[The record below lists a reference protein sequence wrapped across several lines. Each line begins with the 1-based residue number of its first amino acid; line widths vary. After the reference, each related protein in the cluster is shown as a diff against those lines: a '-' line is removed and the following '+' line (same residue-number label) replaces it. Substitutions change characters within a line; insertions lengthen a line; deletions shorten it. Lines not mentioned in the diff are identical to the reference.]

1 MKGFTLVELLG
12 VLIILAVIALITL
25 PIVSMSIKNGKEKL
39 YNSQIEEI
47 KLAAEKWAYKNIN
60 LLPTKDGET
69 ITVTLLSL
77 KQSGDIPLDTRDP
90 RTGEL
95 IPNDLIITIMFKNNN
110 YIFAV
115 DEESGSNIT
124 DEFNENAPTIIL
136 NGSHLEFVEINSD
149 YNEKSAEAFSKNGN
163 VLPVNI
169 TYQENNTEIGS
180 IDTSKFT
187 SYTAIYSATD
197 NGYTTNITRIIIVRD
212 TTSPNLVIP
221 DNVNLTASQLSS
233 FDVMDGVSVT
243 DNSGEMIDIEVSGF
257 DTKPSDKIIE
267 YKACDSNNNCT
278 VKRRIIKIITSI
290 SFAEDSWETIAKNIR
305 SGNASVYNVG
315 DTKEVTLTGDYAG
328 TYTVRIANNS
338 TPAECSTEGFSQ
350 TACGFVVEFVDIIVK
365 YGMNSSMVNLG
376 GWPASEM
383 YDLVNTD
390 IYNTLPTDLKNII
403 VDTFSVSGRGSD
415 DSSNFPSTSVSGS
428 GSTDMSN
435 FTSTDKLYLLSPEEI
450 WGNVEDPDNSKY
462 KNFNSAISNSR
473 QLDYYENLKINPYDN
488 YSGAVKSYQGSADY
502 WWLRTA
508 YFDRSSNPSFYFVN
522 ESGDW
527 NYSAA
532 NNSYGVAPAF
542 RIG

>member
-77 KQSGDIPLDTRDP
+77 KQSGDIPLDTRNP

-110 YIFAV
+110 YIFTV

-257 DTKPSDKIIE
+257 DTKPNDKIIE
-267 YKACDSNNNCT
+267 YKACDSNNNCA
-278 VKRRIIKIITSI
+278 VKRRIIKIITQI
-290 SFAEDSWETIAKNIR
+290 SFAEDSWETIATLVK
-305 SGNASVYNVG
+305 SGTVSNYYKVG
-315 DTKEVTLTGDYAG
+315 DEKEVTLTGDYAG

-350 TACGFVVEFVDIIVK
+350 TACGFVVEFVDIITTH
-365 YGMNSSMVNLG
+365 GMNSSDTNLG

-383 YDLVNTD
+383 YNFVNND
-390 IYNTLPTDLKNII
+390 IYNTLPSDLKNVII
-403 VDTFSVSGRGSD
+403 NTYSVSGHGSEE
-415 DSSNFPSTSVSGS
+415 S
-428 GSTDMSN
+428 SN
-435 FTSTDKLYLLSPEEI
+435 FTSTDKLYLLSTKEV
-450 WGNVEDPDNSKY
+450 WGDESSIQTRALEP
-462 KNFNSAISNSR
+462 SATISDTGIDYTR
-473 QLDYYENLKINPYDN
+473 QLDYYKNNGVTTDP
-488 YSGAVKSYQGSADY
+488 YSGAVKTYQGSANY
-502 WWLRTA
+502 WWLRA
-508 YFDRSSNPSFYFVN
+508 AGSSYSSAFYYVGT
-522 ESGDW
+522 SGDW
-527 NYSAA
+527 G
-532 NNSYGVAPAF
+532 NNFARYSYGVAPAF